1 MLELLEHRWSSFTP
15 LQALQNR
22 FNNKI
27 RLLKVLL
34 AEKLLWLNWTCCVL
48 LTIIAGFPRATASL
62 FFNDKRKILEK
73 LILNGPRAHAITWN
87 DSGKFGKI
95 SQRINEKLSFVVYLF
110 LTTDPQTAMYLD
122 IIYGLAALVG
132 LLIALI
138 VSFACYKIFKRYVVR
153 NYKQNLVN
161 TKIKKSMMETN
172 DILHFFLWFL
182 TIKLTVTC
190 DNTLWLVVRSSFRLG
205 QGTQ

>member
-1 MLELLEHRWSSFTP
+1 M
-15 LQALQNR
+15 
-22 FNNKI
+22 NKI
-27 RLLKVLL
+27 GLLKILIVK
-34 AEKLLWLNWTCCVL
+34 KLLWLNWTCCVL
-48 LTIIAGFPRATASL
+48 ITIIARFPRATASL
-62 FFNDKRKILEK
+62 LFNDKRKILEK